1 MQWLRRLHHDQRG
14 VAVTEYILIVV
25 CVGCMTFFALDPVR
39 HDLLRYYD
47 TFEYLTGA
55 PLP

>member
-1 MQWLRRLHHDQRG
+1 MQWLRRLHSDERG
-14 VAVTEYILIVV
+14 VAITEYILIVV
-25 CVGCMTFFALDPVR
+25 CVGCMTFFAFEPVR
-39 HDLLRYYD
+39 RDLMRFYD

>member
-1 MQWLRRLHHDQRG
+1 MRWLGRLDRDERG

-25 CVGCMTFFALDPVR
+25 CVGLMACLALAGIR
-39 HDLLRYYD
+39 SDLMRYYD